1 VHYPKVKLV
10 VDEIILQLIKVGFGC
25 SIVKDGIITLE
36 QEVLML
42 EFE

>member
-10 VDEIILQLIKVGFGC
+10 VDEIILQSIKVCFGC

-36 QEVLML
+36 QKVLI
-42 EFE
+42 